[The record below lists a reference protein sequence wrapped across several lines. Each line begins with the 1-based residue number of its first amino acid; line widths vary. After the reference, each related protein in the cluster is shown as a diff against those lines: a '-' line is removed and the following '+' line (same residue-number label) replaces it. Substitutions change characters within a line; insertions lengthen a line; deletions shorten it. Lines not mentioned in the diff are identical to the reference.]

1 VAEHY
6 FTNNAD
12 LKSETRLIHY
22 NYGAGSIEF
31 TSDLGV
37 FSKDKLDYGS
47 RLLIETY
54 IEKGRDG
61 IDLLDVG
68 CGYGFIGISL
78 AKIKNTKSTM
88 VDVNKRAV
96 HLAKM
101 NIKNNKIEHATAF
114 ESNIYELVEGLYDV
128 VITNPPIRTGRETV
142 LTFLRDSKKFLK
154 PGGELWFVM
163 RKDQGALTVAKKLED
178 LYKIEIIAKSKGFFI
193 FKGI

>member
-1 VAEHY
+1 MAEHY

-12 LKSETRLIHY
+12 LKSDTRLIHY
-22 NYGAGSIEF
+22 NYGDGVIEF

-47 RLLIETY
+47 RLLIENY
-54 IEKGRDG
+54 IEHGRSN

-78 AKIKNTKSTM
+78 AKIKNTNSTM

-101 NIKNNKIEHATAF
+101 NIKNNRIEHATAF
-114 ESNIYELVEGLYDV
+114 ESNIYESVEGLYDV

-142 LTFLRDSKKFLK
+142 
-154 PGGELWFVM
+154 P
-163 RKDQGALTVAKKLED
+163 RKTSSSGCLP
-178 LYKIEIIAKSKGFFI
+178 
-193 FKGI
+193 